1 MIGTWWANS
10 HPDCMNRL
18 RKPHSHLVEGWF
30 LAGYMLVNEWAR
42 LSSRVCLLWLKVHL
56 SLVFESELRQKWRY
70 GALKKS
76 QVKNAW
82 VTFLV
87 LIILQYRKRA
97 PTHERAPTPYL
108 GTISCIGSKFIR
120 KVLVKWRQNVACKL
134 FLACNFTSYTCS
146 KLWRNCCT
154 ERFHM
159 SKKVEA
165 CTLVIVMSHSAC
177 S

>member
-1 MIGTWWANS
+1 
-10 HPDCMNRL
+10 MNRL

-108 GTISCIGSKFIR
+108 GTISCIGSKFTW

-134 FLACNFTSYTCS
+134 FLACNFTP
-146 KLWRNCCT
+146 
-154 ERFHM
+154 
-159 SKKVEA
+159 
-165 CTLVIVMSHSAC
+165 TLVANCDRTVVLSAFIC
-177 S
+177 PKRLKHAP